1 MKRILDL
8 LSRLNPLRILLS
20 FSLLAM
26 LIFSSASPAL
36 AARSNP
42 DQGTVQLDQITQKSE
57 ETADTPAELM
67 NPIEKPPEGGL
78 NEVQGTADRD
88 KMYRSKD
95 TRLPVVKQV
104 EEALKK

>member
-26 LIFSSASPAL
+26 LILSSASPAL
-36 AARSNP
+36 AARSN
-42 DQGTVQLDQITQKSE
+42 E

-67 NPIEKPPEGGL
+67 NPIEKPAEGGL

-95 TRLPVVKQV
+95 TKLPVVKQV

>member
-1 MKRILDL
+1 MKRI
-8 LSRLNPLRILLS
+8 SNFFPRLHPLRILLS
-20 FSLLAM
+20 ISLLVM
-26 LIFSSASPAL
+26 LSFSSASPAL
-36 AARSNP
+36 AARNNS

-57 ETADTPAELM
+57 ETADTPAQLM
-67 NPIEKPPEGGL
+67 NPIEKPAEGGL

-95 TRLPVVKQV
+95 TKLPVVKQV